1 MRRLHH
7 RLRHEDGARPLHVA
21 VRAGQPEVV
30 TTLLASK
37 AEPRVRDHAGTTP
50 LHLAAG
56 TGDVNA
62 IEALLDAGADPPVR
76 VATLVGARHA
86 VA

>member
-1 MRRLHH
+1 M
-7 RLRHEDGARPLHVA
+7 
-21 VRAGQPEVV
+21 